1 MFATRDEL
9 LEKIRLGESTYL
21 EFKEVRFA
29 GGKISGPHRDSL
41 ANGLAAFAN
50 SRGGVLLLGVD
61 DKSHEIVGIPLGR
74 LDDVVVF
81 VRDICT
87 GLIEPPLSHIA
98 VDRRLL
104 PSSTGDEMAIVT
116 VEVPRSLFVHKSPG
130 GYFQRIGDSKRSISS
145 EYLAR
150 LFQQR
155 SQTRIIYFD
164 EQMVS
169 AARLEDLSPDLWERF
184 RTPRSDNDR
193 GHFLTKLGMAG
204 ADEDRTLRPTIS
216 GVLLATEDP
225 CRWLPNAYIQAVAYR
240 GDTIHTATDG
250 AYQLDAADITG
261 PLDRQIV
268 DACQFVA
275 KNMKMAAIKDQ
286 GRGDRPQY
294 DMSAV
299 FEAVVNAVAHRDYSI
314 HGSKIRLRLFENR
327 LELYSPGT
335 IANSMT
341 IESMAYLQSARN
353 DVLCSLLAKCL
364 VPDKPWLQTDRRT
377 IMDKRGEGVPIIL
390 ENSLKLSGKEPEY
403 RLIGDAE
410 LMLTIYAA
418 DLS

>member
-1 MFATRDEL
+1 MFDSKKEL

-21 EFKEVRFA
+21 DFKEVRFA
-29 GGKISGPHRDSL
+29 GGNIRGPHRDSL

-50 SRGGVLLLGVD
+50 SRGGLILLGID
-61 DKSHEIVGIPLGR
+61 DKSNEIVGIPQER
-74 LDDVVVF
+74 LDDVVLF
-81 VRDICT
+81 VRNICMD
-87 GLIEPPLSHIA
+87 LIEPPLSNIA
-98 VDRRLL
+98 LDKQFL
-104 PSSTGDEMAIVT
+104 PSSTGEELAIVT
-116 VEVPRSLFVHKSPG
+116 VEVQRSLFVHKSPG
-130 GYFQRIGDSKRSISS
+130 GYFQRIGDSKRPMTP

-164 EQMVS
+164 EQTVS

-193 GHFLTKLGMAG
+193 GHFLTKLGMAK

-225 CRWLPNAYIQAVAYR
+225 HRWLPNAFIQAVAYR
-240 GDTIHTATDG
+240 GDAIRTTTAG

-275 KNMKMAAIKDQ
+275 KNMKIAATKDQ
-286 GRGDRPQY
+286 GRSDRPQY

-314 HGSKIRLRLFENR
+314 HGSKIRLRQFENR
-327 LELYSPGT
+327 LELFSPGT

-353 DVLCSLLAKCL
+353 EVLCSLLAKCL
-364 VPDKPWLQTDRRT
+364 VPDEPWLQTGRRT

-390 ENSLKLSGKEPEY
+390 DNSANLSGKEPEY
-403 RLIGDAE
+403 HLIDDAE

>member
-29 GGKISGPHRDSL
+29 SGRIRGPHPDSL
-41 ANGLAAFAN
+41 ANELAAFAN
-50 SRGGVLLLGVD
+50 SRGGMLLLGVD
-61 DKSHEIVGIPLGR
+61 DKSHAIVGIPEER
-74 LDDVVVF
+74 LDDVVLF
-81 VRDICT
+81 VRNICT
-87 GLIEPPLSHIA
+87 NSIEPPLSNIA
-98 VDRRLL
+98 LDRQFL
-104 PSSTGDEMAIVT
+104 PSSTGKELAIVT
-116 VEVPRSLFVHKSPG
+116 VEVPRSLFVHASPG
-130 GYFQRIGDSKRSISS
+130 GYFHRIGDSKRTIAP

-164 EQMVS
+164 EQTVS
-169 AARLEDLSPDLWERF
+169 HARLDDLSPDLWERF
-184 RTPRSDNDR
+184 RTPRSDNDL

-216 GVLLATEDP
+216 GVLLATKDP
-225 CRWLPNAYIQAVAYR
+225 RRWIPNAFIQAVAYR
-240 GDTIHTATDG
+240 GDSIRTDTAE

-275 KNMKMAAIKDQ
+275 KNMKVAAVKDQ
-286 GRGDRPQY
+286 GRSDRPQY

-299 FEAVVNAVAHRDYSI
+299 FEAIVNAVAHRDYSI

-335 IANSMT
+335 ISNSMS
-341 IESMAYLQSARN
+341 IESMANLQSARN
-353 DVLCSLLAKCL
+353 EVVCSLLAKCL
-364 VPDKPWLQTDRRT
+364 VPDKPWLQTGRRT
-377 IMDKRGEGVPIIL
+377 LMDKRGEGVPIIL
-390 ENSLKLSGKEPEY
+390 DNSLKLSGKEPEY
-403 RLIGDAE
+403 RLIDDAA

>member
-1 MFATRDEL
+1 MFDSKKEL

-29 GGKISGPHRDSL
+29 GGNIRGPHRDSL

-50 SRGGVLLLGVD
+50 SRGGLILLGID
-61 DKSHEIVGIPLGR
+61 DKSHEIVGIPQER
-74 LDDVVVF
+74 LDDVVDF

-87 GLIEPPLSHIA
+87 DLIEPPLSHIA
-98 VDRRLL
+98 LDRRFL
-104 PSSTGDEMAIVT
+104 PSSTGDEMAIIT
-116 VEVPRSLFVHKSPG
+116 VEVPCSMFVHKSPG
-130 GYFQRIGDSKRSISS
+130 GYFQRIGDSKRPMAP

-164 EQMVS
+164 EQTVS
-169 AARLEDLSPDLWERF
+169 AARLKDLSPYLWERF
-184 RTPRSDNDR
+184 HTPRSDNDR
-193 GHFLTKLGMAG
+193 GHFLTKLGMAK

-225 CRWLPNAYIQAVAYR
+225 HRWLPNAFIQAVAYR
-240 GDTIHTATDG
+240 GDAIRTTTAG

-275 KNMKMAAIKDQ
+275 KNMKIAATKDQ
-286 GRGDRPQY
+286 GRIDRPQY

-335 IANSMT
+335 IANSMS
-341 IESMAYLQSARN
+341 IESMANLQSARN
-353 DVLCSLLAKCL
+353 EVVCSLLAKCL
-364 VPDKPWLQTDRRT
+364 VPDKPWLQTGRRT
-377 IMDKRGEGVPIIL
+377 LMDKRGEGVPIIL
-390 ENSLKLSGKEPEY
+390 DNSLKLSGKEPEY
-403 RLIGDAE
+403 RLIDDAA

>member
-1 MFATRDEL
+1 MFDSTMEL
-9 LEKIRLGESTYL
+9 IEKVQLGE
-21 EFKEVRFA
+21 
-29 GGKISGPHRDSL
+29 DSL
-41 ANGLAAFAN
+41 FSLMDEFDSDESVRGEYQESIADTLSAHANC
-50 SRGGVLLLGVD
+50 RGGVSLIGVD
-61 DKSHEIVGIPLGR
+61 KTTRKIIGIPSDQ
-74 LDDVVVF
+74 LDSVEHLI
-81 VRDICT
+81 RESCT
-87 GLIEPPLSHIA
+87 QSIVPPLTPSIHRYCLPAAEGGEAIIIKIEIA
-98 VDRRLL
+98 R
-104 PSSTGDEMAIVT
+104 G
-116 VEVPRSLFVHKSPG
+116 LFLHSSPG
-130 GYFQRIGDSKRSISS
+130 GYLQRFGDRTQAIPSD
-145 EYLAR
+145 YVAR
-150 LFQQR
+150 FLHTCSNHFDIQSVPDARITDLLPTFGKWFRPVRGNDLPAELF
-155 SQTRIIYFD
+155 
-164 EQMVS
+164 V
-169 AARLEDLSPDLWERF
+169 
-184 RTPRSDNDR
+184 
-193 GHFLTKLGMAG
+193 KLGMAHPDYFG
-204 ADEDRTLRPTIS
+204 ILRPTVAS
-216 GVLLATEDP
+216 VLMASEDP
-225 CRWLPNAYIQAVAYR
+225 RRWIPNAYIQAVAYR
-240 GDTIHTATDG
+240 GDTIHTATAG
-250 AYQLDAADITG
+250 AYQLDAADISG

-268 DACQFVA
+268 DACQFVT

-390 ENSLKLSGKEPEY
+390 DNSLKLSGKEPEY
-403 RLIGDAE
+403 RLIDDAE